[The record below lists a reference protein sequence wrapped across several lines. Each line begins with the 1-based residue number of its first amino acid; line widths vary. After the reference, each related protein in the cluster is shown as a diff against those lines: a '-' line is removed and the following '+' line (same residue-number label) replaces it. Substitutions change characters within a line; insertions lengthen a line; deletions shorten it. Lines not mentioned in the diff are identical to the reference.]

1 MLATRATAAKQTRG
15 KVANKQ
21 RNEHRASKVLAE
33 RNQAVVAVGAW
44 VEDGQEF
51 EEHPCDLAS
60 YTDELQAEKQRENE
74 ESLRRF
80 QAQVRRRVAA
90 MSKRRLQEAH
100 STGLV
105 NRGILKQHRVPGK
118 TNINELRD
126 STRQVR
132 LKLAA
137 CQTSQSIDETSEPAA
152 DNWKISLTRHITEC
166 DVLREEE
173 EEDVEDDDD
182 EDDYRSDLLRY
193 PASST
198 RSVLTTARRWDVSTS
213 DPRIDKVMWPMQD
226 QEELRRQR
234 QSQFL
239 MHRRHFM
246 SVERQRVKESDQHRK
261 HLKRTARIKANKEKA
276 RLEEERQLE
285 RTRQLS
291 HVRQRLQER
300 EMLVL
305 DRLKLE
311 KEERAAD
318 LERRKR
324 ESDKSIV
331 AGRYVDALRSQVR
344 DRMANKKLDLP
355 PLCCCAS
362 SFWESHPDT
371 CANNCVFHNNPKEYA
386 QALHAAV
393 LSLDLK

>member
-1 MLATRATAAKQTRG
+1 MFAKRATTAKETRAKFPNKRG
-15 KVANKQ
+15 K
-21 RNEHRASKVLAE
+21 EHRYSKVLAE

-51 EEHPCDLAS
+51 EEDPCDVAS
-60 YTDELQAEKQRENE
+60 FTDELQAEKQRENE

-80 QAQVRRRVAA
+80 QAQVRHRVAVI
-90 MSKRRLQEAH
+90 SKRRLQEAP
-100 STGLV
+100 SVLNV
-105 NRGILKQHRVPGK
+105 DRRIPKQHQRVPGK
-118 TNINELRD
+118 ANVNELHD

-137 CQTSQSIDETSEPAA
+137 CQTSRSVDEMSETST
-152 DNWKISLTRHITEC
+152 DNWKISLTRHETEC

-173 EEDVEDDDD
+173 DDDDD
-182 EDDYRSDLLRY
+182 EDEDEEVEEDEHRYHLTSAHQWGVDVSRSDLRI
-193 PASST
+193 PK
-198 RSVLTTARRWDVSTS
+198 VL
-213 DPRIDKVMWPMQD
+213 WPIQD
-226 QEELRRQR
+226 QEELKRQR
-234 QSQFL
+234 QLQFL

-246 SVERQRVKESDQHRK
+246 SLERQRVKENNQHRK
-261 HLKRTARIKANKEKA
+261 HLKKTARIKADKEKA

-285 RTRQLS
+285 RARQLT
-291 HVRQRLQER
+291 HVRQRLEER
-300 EMLVL
+300 ETLVL
-305 DRLKLE
+305 ERLKLE
-311 KEERAAD
+311 EEEKAAE
-318 LERRKR
+318 LERRRR
-324 ESDKSIV
+324 ETEKGIV
-331 AGRYVDALRSQVR
+331 ATRYIDALRSQVR

-355 PLCCCAS
+355 PMCCCAS

>member
-1 MLATRATAAKQTRG
+1 M
-15 KVANKQ
+15 
-21 RNEHRASKVLAE
+21 
-33 RNQAVVAVGAW
+33 
-44 VEDGQEF
+44 
-51 EEHPCDLAS
+51 
-60 YTDELQAEKQRENE
+60 
-74 ESLRRF
+74 
-80 QAQVRRRVAA
+80 
-90 MSKRRLQEAH
+90 
-100 STGLV
+100 
-105 NRGILKQHRVPGK
+105 
-118 TNINELRD
+118 
-126 STRQVR
+126 
-132 LKLAA
+132 
-137 CQTSQSIDETSEPAA
+137 
-152 DNWKISLTRHITEC
+152 TEC

-182 EDDYRSDLLRY
+182 EEEDEYRSDLFRY
-193 PASST
+193 PASSA
-198 RSVLTTARRWDVSTS
+198 RSVLTTARGWDVSTS
-213 DPRIDKVMWPMQD
+213 DPRIDKVLWPIQD

-234 QSQFL
+234 LSQFL

-261 HLKRTARIKANKEKA
+261 HLKKTARIKANKEKA

-291 HVRQRLQER
+291 HVRQRLEER

-305 DRLKLE
+305 ERLKLE

-324 ESDKSIV
+324 ESEKGIV

-393 LSLDLK
+393 SSLDLK

>member
-1 MLATRATAAKQTRG
+1 MLATRATAAKKTRE

-100 STGLV
+100 STCPV
-105 NRGILKQHRVPGK
+105 NRGIPKPHHLPGK

-137 CQTSQSIDETSEPAA
+137 CQTSQSTNETSEPSA
-152 DNWKISLTRHITEC
+152 DNWKISLTRHMTEC

-182 EDDYRSDLLRY
+182 EEEDEYRSDLFRY
-193 PASST
+193 PASSA
-198 RSVLTTARRWDVSTS
+198 RSVLTTARGWDVSTS
-213 DPRIDKVMWPMQD
+213 DPRIDKVLWPIQD

-234 QSQFL
+234 LSQFL

-261 HLKRTARIKANKEKA
+261 HLKKTARIKANKEKA

-291 HVRQRLQER
+291 HVRQ
-300 EMLVL
+300 
-305 DRLKLE
+305 
-311 KEERAAD
+311 
-318 LERRKR
+318 
-324 ESDKSIV
+324 
-331 AGRYVDALRSQVR
+331 
-344 DRMANKKLDLP
+344 
-355 PLCCCAS
+355 
-362 SFWESHPDT
+362 H
-371 CANNCVFHNNPKEYA
+371 
-386 QALHAAV
+386 
-393 LSLDLK
+393 